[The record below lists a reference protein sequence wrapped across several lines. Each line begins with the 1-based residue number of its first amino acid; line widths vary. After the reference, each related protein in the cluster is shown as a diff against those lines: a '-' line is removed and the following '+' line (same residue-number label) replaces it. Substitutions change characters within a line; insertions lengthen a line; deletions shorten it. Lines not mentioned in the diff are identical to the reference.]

1 MTPPRMPRVS
11 LMSFYARST
20 MISPA
25 YRSELVSAC
34 ELRKLVKDRKSRKV
48 PGMGGITYEA
58 FKWLSSLLA

>member
-25 YRSELVSAC
+25 YRAELVSAC
-34 ELRKLVKDRKSRKV
+34 ELRKCRKV